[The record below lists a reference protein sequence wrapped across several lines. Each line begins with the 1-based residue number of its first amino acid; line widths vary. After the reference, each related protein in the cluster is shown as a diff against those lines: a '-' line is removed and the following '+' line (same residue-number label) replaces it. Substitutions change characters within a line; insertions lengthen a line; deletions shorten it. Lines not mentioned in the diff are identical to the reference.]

1 MVQPAF
7 GCTQY
12 QKAGRNTQQAFI
24 NGITQVEGGW
34 MGHDCVTQ
42 VHTAWYIGEWQRGE
56 GVKQSSNLCDVIS
69 TISIIIKLGQKDLR
83 EIKLGSFHLQK

>member
-12 QKAGRNTQQAFI
+12 RKAGRNTQQAFI

-34 MGHDCVTQ
+34 MGHDCVTK
-42 VHTAWYIGEWQRGE
+42 VHIAWYIGA
-56 GVKQSSNLCDVIS
+56 
-69 TISIIIKLGQKDLR
+69 
-83 EIKLGSFHLQK
+83 

>member
-12 QKAGRNTQQAFI
+12 RKAGRNTQQAFI

-34 MGHDCVTQ
+34 MGLCYESTYGMVHRSVT
-42 VHTAWYIGEWQRGE
+42 EWG
-56 GVKQSSNLCDVIS
+56 G
-69 TISIIIKLGQKDLR
+69 GQTKF
-83 EIKLGSFHLQK
+83 KFG